1 MTRRPVYALL
11 VLAAL
16 VFLTAPVPQA
26 RAQVAPPA
34 TSPREPLPAPEPG
47 RPPPAPEFT
56 LPPFVQPEPGRLSSA
71 LRVRVTRFRITGN
84 TVFGEDE
91 LRAQIAQFEGREIG
105 SEELEEARRRVTAF
119 YIGKG
124 YINSGALIPDQQVE
138 GGVIHL
144 QVIEGRL
151 TEVRVASDA
160 RFAPDYI
167 RGRVAPPAGE
177 PLNVVPLQERI
188 QVLLANP
195 RIERV
200 NAELGPGERAGEA
213 ILRLDVKEA
222 PPYEI
227 GFVYANNRSPSIGG
241 YYAGVKG
248 AAHNLFGRGVG
259 LSFRAGF
266 TDGLDE
272 AALALAVPVTPQD
285 TVVSLRVEKN
295 RALVVEQPFRDVGI
309 VSRFDTLELGV
320 SHPFYKTVQ
329 QEFALGAYYATRTN
343 ATFLLG
349 ESFPFVP
356 GLADGRSKVRSL
368 RFSADWLE
376 RSEVQVFAA
385 RAWIKFGLTGGG
397 ATVNPGFP
405 DSNFVARFAQLQ
417 WVRRL
422 SDIGNQLVMRFDAQ
436 ESNGALLPSEKFAIG
451 GMDSVRGYRENRLV
465 KDRGWVGSAE
475 YRHPVGRWLP
485 ENFSERAE
493 DGQIQL
499 AAFIDA
505 GRAVDDQDTSPGRR
519 VLASAGVGLRWDL
532 NAVSQLRLYIAKPLL
547 KVDTATPTLQD
558 RGVHFSV
565 AIGTFF

>member
-1 MTRRPVYALL
+1 MSGCLARTCG
-11 VLAAL
+11 AAL
-16 VFLTAPVPQA
+16 VWAACALPAL
-26 RAQVAPPA
+26 AQVVPPA
-34 TSPREPLPAPEPG
+34 SSPREPLPALEPG
-47 RPPPAPEFT
+47 RPAPAPEFT

-84 TVFGEDE
+84 TVFSEDE

-124 YINSGALIPDQQVE
+124 YINSGALIPDQQVA
-138 GGVIHL
+138 GGIIHL

-151 TEVRVASDA
+151 TEVRVASDE

-241 YYAGVKG
+241 EYAGFKA

-259 LSFRAGF
+259 LSFRAGV
-266 TDGLDE
+266 TGGLDE
-272 AALALAVPVTPQD
+272 TALAIAVPVTPQD
-285 TVVSLRVEKN
+285 TVLSVRFENN
-295 RALVVEQPFRDVGI
+295 RAVVVEQPFSTLDI
-309 VSRFDTLELGV
+309 VSRFNTLELGV
-320 SHPFYKTVQ
+320 SQPFYKTARE
-329 QEFALGAYYATRTN
+329 EFALGAYYAKRENSTS
-343 ATFLLG
+343 LLG
-349 ESFPFVP
+349 QPFSFTP
-356 GLADGRSKVRSL
+356 GQTGGTSTVRSL
-368 RFSADWLE
+368 RFSADWTD
-376 RSEVQVFAA
+376 RSEVQVLAA
-385 RAWIKFGLTGGG
+385 RAWIKFGLTGSG

-422 SDIGNQLVMRFDAQ
+422 SDIGNQLVLRFDAQ
-436 ESNGALLPSEKFAIG
+436 ESNGTLLPSEKFAIG

-465 KDRGWVGSAE
+465 KDRGWVASAE

-505 GRAVDDQDTSPGRR
+505 GRAADDQDLSPGRR
-519 VLASAGVGLRWDL
+519 MLASVGVGVRWDL
-532 NAVSQLRLYIAKPLL
+532 NALSQLRLYIAKPLL
-547 KVDTATPTLQD
+547 KVDTANPTLQD

>member
-1 MTRRPVYALL
+1 MLWAALL
-11 VLAAL
+11 
-16 VFLTAPVPQA
+16 PQA
-26 RAQVAPPA
+26 LAQITPPA
-34 TSPREPLPAPEPG
+34 TLPLERSPREPLPELAPA
-47 RPPPAPEFT
+47 PPAPAPDFR
-56 LPPFVQPEPGRLSSA
+56 LPPFVQPEPGRLSSS

-124 YINSGALIPDQQVE
+124 YINSGALVPDQKVE
-138 GGVIHL
+138 GGVVHL

-151 TEVRVASDA
+151 AEVRVASGE

-167 RGRVAPPAGE
+167 RDRVAPPAGA

-188 QVLLANP
+188 QVLLLNP
-195 RIERV
+195 RVERV
-200 NAELGPGERAGEA
+200 NAELGPGERLGEA

-227 GFVYANNRSPSIGG
+227 GFVVANNRSPSIGG
-241 YYAGVKG
+241 DYAGVKG
-248 AAHNLFGRGVG
+248 AAHNLLGRGIDLG
-259 LSFRAGF
+259 FRAGF
-266 TDGLDE
+266 TNGLDE

-285 TVVSLRVEKN
+285 TVLSLRVEKN
-295 RALVVEQPFRDVGI
+295 RAAVIEQPFKDIDI

-320 SHPFYKTVQ
+320 SHPFYRTVQ
-329 QEFALGAYYATRTN
+329 REFALGAYYAKRSNYTT
-343 ATFLLG
+343 LLG
-349 ESFPFVP
+349 QPFPFVP
-356 GLADGRSKVRSL
+356 GANDGTSIVRSL
-368 RFSADWLE
+368 RFSADWLD
-376 RSEVQVFAA
+376 RSETQVLAA
-385 RAWIKFGLTGGG
+385 RAWVKFGLAGGG
-397 ATVNPGFP
+397 ATRNPGFP
-405 DSNFVARFAQLQ
+405 DSNFTARYAQLQ

-422 SDIGNQLVMRFDAQ
+422 SEIGNQLVLRFDAQ
-436 ESNGALLPSEKFAIG
+436 DTNGALLPSEKFALG

-465 KDRGWVGSAE
+465 KDRGWAASAE

-499 AAFIDA
+499 AAFFDV

-532 NAVSQLRLYIAKPLL
+532 NAVSQLRLYLAKPLL
-547 KVDTATPTLQD
+547 KVDTANPVLQD

-565 AIGTFF
+565 ALGTFF